1 MQREFH
7 KAELWRRAAAFGVQ
21 KGPDWF
27 VRYAPTWIGWFMAVV
42 LGSARRAVRAN
53 LRLIFG
59 RRSLGREL
67 ADVFRTFA
75 SFAHS
80 LVEGMQAEQSARP
93 VEVHGADE
101 LRALLSSGRGLVLV
115 TAHAGP
121 YDRAA
126 QLISTDLGARVMLL
140 MGHEED
146 ERAAAFQD
154 QIRRDFQVRV
164 LRLGRHPLDALPALE
179 HLAAGGIVAAQ
190 IDRVPELQEAIRGEL
205 FGRDFLVPR
214 GPFVLA
220 GLAGVPLAAVFVG
233 RREDGSYETIAGQP
247 LVIPRRPSEEE
258 LVRDASLVLG
268 GFEDYLR
275 RFPTQ
280 WYNFARRPQETS
292 SEERE
297 RRGAGENHLA
307 KGAP

>member
-7 KAELWRRAAAFGVQ
+7 KAELWRRAAAFGVR

-27 VRYAPTWIGWFMAVV
+27 VRYAPTWIGWFMALV
-42 LGSARRAVRAN
+42 LGSARRAVLAN

-59 RRSLGREL
+59 RRSFRHEL
-67 ADVFRTFA
+67 VEVFATFG

-80 LVEGMQAEQSARP
+80 LVAGMQAEQAARP
-93 VEVHGADE
+93 VEVHGAEE

-126 QLISTDLGARVMLL
+126 QLISTDLGARIMLL
-140 MGHEED
+140 MGREED

-154 QIRRDFQVRV
+154 EIRRDFQVRV
-164 LRLGRHPLDALPALE
+164 LRLGTHPLDALPALE

-190 IDRVPELQEAIRGEL
+190 IDRVPESQAAIQAKL

-220 GLAGVPLAAVFVG
+220 GLAGVPLAAVFVA
-233 RREDGSYETIAGQP
+233 RREDGSYEVVAGEP
-247 LVIPRRPSEEE
+247 LVISRRPSDED
-258 LVRDASLVLG
+258 LVRDAGLVLG
-268 GFEDYLR
+268 GFERYLQ

-280 WYNFARRPQETS
+280 WYNFARRPAETS

>member
-7 KAELWRRAAAFGVQ
+7 KAELWRRAAAFGVRR
-21 KGPDWF
+21 GPGWF
-27 VRYAPTWIGWFMAVV
+27 VRYAPTWIGWFMAIA
-42 LGSARRAVRAN
+42 LGSARRAVLAN

-59 RRSLGREL
+59 RRSLGREI
-67 ADVFRTFA
+67 AEVFSTFA

-80 LVEGMQAEQSARP
+80 LVEGMQAEQAARR
-93 VEVHGADE
+93 VQVKGADE
-101 LRALLSSGRGLVLV
+101 VRALLSSGRGLVLV

-126 QLISTDLGARVMLL
+126 QLVSTDLGARVMLL
-140 MGHEED
+140 MGREED

-154 QIRRDFQVRV
+154 AIRRDFQVRV

-179 HLAAGGIVAAQ
+179 HLAEGGIVAAQ
-190 IDRVPELQEAIRGEL
+190 IDRVPESQESIRAEL
-205 FGRDFLVPR
+205 FGREFSVPR

-233 RREDGSYETIAGQP
+233 RRDDGSYEIVASEP
-247 LVIPRRPSEEE
+247 LAISRRPSEEE
-258 LVRDASLVLG
+258 LVGRASVVLAG
-268 GFEDYLR
+268 LERYLR

-280 WYNFARRPQETS
+280 WYNFARRPAETS